1 MAKLTHVDEQG
12 AAHMVEVGHKT
23 VTQRRAAARSALAVN
38 PDTLR
43 LIREGLA
50 PKGDVLAA
58 ARIAG
63 IMAAKET
70 SRLIPLCH
78 QVQITGVH
86 VTLEMNEAQS
96 VIVIEAVVDAFDRTG
111 VEMEALTAVSVA
123 GLTLYDM
130 LKAIDHDMYLQE
142 TRLIQKSGGSHPL
155 NIRRT
160 DERSESSHGSSV
172 WRPIKVVGK
181 SPTLTTGVEDSPLI
195 TTVEREP
202 ESMGDEMSSE
212 DHVEVT
218 TFGELSDVSDGS
230 AHFGMESSDG
240 VITSSRPLIQLLTPS
255 EPIPATNQ
263 PENVN
268 AVDSDD
274 GQADF
279 DEHASVW
286 DESILAG
293 MDEVDEAPRS
303 RPEITEPLAQ
313 KVKEVSLSYTP
324 LRRFIIDRPV
334 ECAYLLGYLSPEYS
348 QRSRAFILEE
358 EINTPTDP
366 ESEAHPT
373 RVRSLLFVYSGLTL
387 PTVWTYGSDLDIE
400 AILRAVYHEL
410 PRRIYL
416 NIEDHHVGSV
426 RAFYSLRHRRALL
439 RMGLHRDH
447 YQPVGDTEGVV
458 SLSHSDTGNMMA
470 LFQRYYPDH
479 LFEPAQL
486 DLGLYCGIQ
495 QESELVSVAGLH
507 LLNPEYRVAAI
518 GNIVTDQAF
527 RGRGYASQ
535 CVQHI
540 LDQLFES
547 IDHVALNVVEG
558 NEPAIHCYRKFGFL
572 TTARLIEAQARL
584 R

>member
-1 MAKLTHVDEQG
+1 MAKLTHLDERG
-12 AAHMVEVGHKT
+12 SAHMVEVGHKS
-23 VTQRRAAARSALAVN
+23 VTQRRAVAQGALVVS

-43 LIREGLA
+43 LIREGST
-50 PKGDVLAA
+50 PKGDVLAT

-78 QVQITGVH
+78 PIIITGVH
-86 VTLEMNEAQS
+86 VNLTMNDAHSRIEVEAS
-96 VIVIEAVVDAFDRTG
+96 VDALDRTG
-111 VEMEALTAVSVA
+111 VEMEALTAVSIA
-123 GLTLYDM
+123 TLTLYDM
-130 LKAIDHDMYLQE
+130 LKAVDHEMCISE
-142 TRLIQKSGGSHPL
+142 TRLIHKSGGKQDHP
-155 NIRRT
+155 
-160 DERSESSHGSSV
+160 RSAQLASSTHESKS
-172 WRPIKVVGK
+172 WRPIKVIGK
-181 SPTLTTGVEDSPLI
+181 SPTPTASIAQGTGAGLTKTERSELSAHLSSGED
-195 TTVEREP
+195 
-202 ESMGDEMSSE
+202 
-212 DHVEVT
+212 VEVAN
-218 TFGELSDVSDGS
+218 FGELADAYDDHD
-230 AHFGMESSDG
+230 HFGIELSNG
-240 VITSSRPLIQLLTPS
+240 VLTSTKPLIQLLTPT
-255 EPIPATNQ
+255 EPIPAINQ
-263 PENVN
+263 PEGINPSSSEDDNVE
-268 AVDSDD
+268 
-274 GQADF
+274 F
-279 DEHASVW
+279 DEYASVW

-293 MDEVDEAPRS
+293 VHEVDEEPLS
-303 RPEITEPLAQ
+303 RPEITEPLAL
-313 KVKEVSLSYTP
+313 KVKEVSLSYPP
-324 LRRFIIDRPV
+324 LRRFIVDRPV

-358 EINTPTDP
+358 EINTTTDDDV
-366 ESEAHPT
+366 EAHPT
-373 RVRSLLFVYSGLTL
+373 RIRSLLFIYSGLTL

-400 AILRAVYHEL
+400 AILRAVYQDL

-416 NIEDHHVGSV
+416 NIEDHHVGAV

-447 YQPVGDTEGVV
+447 YKAVGETDGVI
-458 SLSHSDTGNMMA
+458 SLSHSDTGSMMA

-486 DLGLYCGIQ
+486 DLGLYCGIKS
-495 QESELVSVAGLH
+495 ESELVSVAGLH

-527 RGRGYASQ
+527 RGLGYASQ

-547 IDHVALNVVEG
+547 IDYVALNVAEG

-572 TTARLIEAQARL
+572 TTARLIEAQGRL

>member
-1 MAKLTHVDEQG
+1 MAKLNHLDERG
-12 AAHMVEVGHKT
+12 AAHMVEIGRKSI
-23 VTQRRAAARSALAVN
+23 TQRRAVAQGGLAVCT
-38 PDTLR
+38 DTIK
-43 LIREGLA
+43 LIREGLT
-50 PKGDVLAA
+50 PKGDVLST

-78 QVQITGVH
+78 PVKITGVSINI
-86 VTLEMNEAQS
+86 EIDDANS
-96 VIVIEAVVDAFDRTG
+96 VIQVEACVDAFDRTG
-111 VEMEALTAVSVA
+111 VEMEALTAVSVTT
-123 GLTLYDM
+123 LTLYDM
-130 LKAIDHDMYLQE
+130 LKAVDQDMYFCEQ
-142 TRLIQKSGGSHPL
+142 RLVQKSGGKRPFKF
-155 NIRRT
+155 RRT
-160 DERSESSHGSSV
+160 DELSSLAPHSKV

-181 SPTLTTGVEDSPLI
+181 NPTLTSEVETESSTVLSDTGTQVS
-195 TTVEREP
+195 
-202 ESMGDEMSSE
+202 SSGDE
-212 DHVEVT
+212 VEVAH
-218 TFGELSDVSDGS
+218 FGELTDAYGQDMK
-230 AHFGMESSDG
+230 FGVETSDG
-240 VITSSRPLIQLLTPS
+240 VITSTKPLIQLLTPT
-255 EPIPATNQ
+255 EPIPAINQ
-263 PENVN
+263 S
-268 AVDSDD
+268 DSAHASDSED
-274 GQADF
+274 EGTDF
-279 DEHASVW
+279 DAHTSTW

-293 MDEVDEAPRS
+293 VDDVDEETLS
-303 RPEITEPLAQ
+303 RPEITEPLSH
-313 KVKEVSLSYTP
+313 KVKEVSLSYPP
-324 LRRFIIDRPV
+324 LRRFIVDRPV

-348 QRSRAFILEE
+348 QRARAFILEQ
-358 EINTPTDP
+358 EINTIT
-366 ESEAHPT
+366 ELEVEAHPT
-373 RVRSLLFVYSGLTL
+373 RVRSLLFIYSGLTL

-400 AILRAVYHEL
+400 AILRAVYQDL

-416 NIEDHHVGSV
+416 NIEDHHVGAI

-447 YQPVGDTEGVV
+447 YQAIGDTSGVI
-458 SLSHSDTGNMMA
+458 SLSHSDTGSMMA

-486 DLGLYCGIQ
+486 DLGLYCGIKN
-495 QESELVSVAGLH
+495 EADLVSVAGLH

-527 RGRGYASQ
+527 RGLGYASQ